1 MKPNK
6 ELLKLIDNIMSVIVK
21 MYDRDSSIEKEMRQV
36 HKSITKIV
44 DHQAVDLY
52 GSTALHHSV
61 GNLEIMKALLASGFD
76 SAVNIQN
83 NEGNTALIVACISN
97 KSEVTKILI
106 EAGTDIELK
115 NLTGST
121 ALIVA
126 TEFSKSNEII
136 KLLYD
141 AGANLE
147 AEDTF
152 GNTALIIAYAQSK
165 SKYDADWSQPNVELL
180 KYLGTSTNRFPEI
193 DFINDANNGSNENV
207 MKFIQDGGNINCTSL
222 RGVSAL
228 AAAMGG
234 NQVSTLRILLNNGAV
249 IEGLATPFCLVVSQG
264 YTEIVKELI
273 NRGID
278 VNAPDDS
285 NHSIPLWRAI
295 ERNDI
300 EMVEILL
307 EAGAKVPKKGSTH
320 DYVLKDSKVINL
332 KIYHLLVASTVNS
345 N

>member
-6 ELLKLIDNIMSVIVK
+6 ELLKLIDNIISVIVK

-83 NEGNTALIVACISN
+83 NEGNTALIVS
-97 KSEVTKILI
+97 
-106 EAGTDIELK
+106 
-115 NLTGST
+115 
-121 ALIVA
+121 
-126 TEFSKSNEII
+126 
-136 KLLYD
+136 
-141 AGANLE
+141 
-147 AEDTF
+147 
-152 GNTALIIAYAQSK
+152 YAQSK

-180 KYLGTSTNRFPEI
+180 KHLGASTNRFPEI

-228 AAAMGG
+228 AAEMGG

-295 ERNDI
+295 EHNNI

-307 EAGAKVPKKGSTH
+307 EAGAEVPKKGSTH

-332 KIYHLLVASTVNS
+332 KIYHLLIASTVNS
-345 N
+345 K